1 MTSRTPD
8 ASPDS
13 AFLASSEWIDSD
25 HPDVRRK
32 AAELAEGAVDPV
44 EVARRCFVFVRDR
57 IAHSWD
63 ARSPVVTC
71 RASDVLREGTG
82 YCYAKSHLLT
92 ALLRANGL
100 PAGLCYQRLTID
112 VGPPYCLHGLV
123 GVHLPD
129 HGWYRVDARGNKP
142 GVDARFDPPEERL
155 AFHLVDPG
163 ERDYPGIHAEP
174 WPEVVEVLTSET
186 TVQGVFEHLPDVG
199 EGGRPAASVV
209 AFPSPPDFC

>member
-1 MTSRTPD
+1 MTSPSAEPLPD
-8 ASPDS
+8 PV
-13 AFLASSEWIDSD
+13 FLAASEWIDAD
-25 HPDVRRK
+25 HPDVRRR
-32 AAELAEGAVDPV
+32 AAELADGVRDPV
-44 EVARRCFVFVRDR
+44 EVARRCFLFVRDEV
-57 IAHSWD
+57 AHSWD

-71 RASDVLREGTG
+71 RASDVLRARTG
-82 YCYAKSHLLT
+82 YCYAKSHLLA

-123 GVHLPD
+123 AVHLPG
-129 HGWYRVDARGNKP
+129 HGWYRIDARGNKA
-142 GVDARFDPPEERL
+142 GVDARFEPPNERL

-174 WPEVVEVLTSET
+174 WPEVVDVLTTRT

-199 EGGRPAASVV
+199 
-209 AFPSPPDFC
+209 